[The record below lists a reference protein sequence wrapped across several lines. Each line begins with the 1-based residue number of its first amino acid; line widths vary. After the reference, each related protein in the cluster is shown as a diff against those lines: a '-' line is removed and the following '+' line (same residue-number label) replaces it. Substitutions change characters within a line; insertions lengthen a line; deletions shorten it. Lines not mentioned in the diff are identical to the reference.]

1 MESLTPE
8 LSYVNSAYMVL
19 KAMNLYVFRIYD
31 RDDINTESKGAVAFS
46 EGRRIIGGL
55 ARCGWS

>member
-8 LSYVNSAYMVL
+8 LGYVNSAYMIL
-19 KAMNLYVFRIYD
+19 KVMNIYVFRIYD
-31 RDDINTESKGAVAFS
+31 RDDINAELKGAVAFC
-46 EGRRIIGGL
+46 EGRRIMGGL